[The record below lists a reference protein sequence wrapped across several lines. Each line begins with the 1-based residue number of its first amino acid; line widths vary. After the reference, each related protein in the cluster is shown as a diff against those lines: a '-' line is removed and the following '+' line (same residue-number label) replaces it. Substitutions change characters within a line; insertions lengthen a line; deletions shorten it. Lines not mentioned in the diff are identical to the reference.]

1 MSQSDFGTM
10 DAAETSGIELAAI
23 LNAWRTALH
32 SLHKGSSRPAYA
44 IAGLLWIKDATD
56 PWLLYIFDGAQ
67 DILIGSVNA
76 TTNVFMPSFGA
87 LSGILRADGS
97 GGVAAATAAQIVAVI
112 GALAVANAAHAD
124 TADSA
129 TTAGSAGTAAAI
141 SDGAVSTA
149 AKIAANII
157 TLAKLART
165 GTAGKPL
172 LSGGSSADFYVG
184 DFPASDVTSFNGRN
198 GAVVLTNN
206 DILGMHTFS
215 IGGNIA
221 QDGGAG
227 SGSTTSNTTMV
238 EIINKRVQAN
248 GTFRVTWNLARTG
261 VAWNVW
267 GQVYKNGVAY
277 GVKET
282 TSSTSAVGFT
292 TDITVDIGDTI
303 QMFAAGYA
311 GTAGAAV
318 NITQIG
324 GDIAAGLSLFPPFKN
339 EALGAR

>member
-32 SLHKGSSRPAYA
+32 SLHKGSNRPDYA
-44 IAGLLWIKDATD
+44 VAGMLWIKDATD

-76 TTNVFMPSFGA
+76 TTNVFTPSFGA
-87 LSGILRADGS
+87 LTGILRADGS

-112 GALAVANAAHAD
+112 GSLAVANAAHAD
-124 TADSA
+124 TANSA

-172 LSGGSSADFYVG
+172 LSGGAGADFYVG
-184 DFPASDVTSFNGRN
+184 DFPADSLTSGTPVNTTSGTAIDFTGIPSWAKRVTLLLNGFSTN
-198 GAVVLTNN
+198 GVSHYLV
-206 DILGMHTFS
+206 
-215 IGGNIA
+215 
-221 QDGGAG
+221 QVG
-227 SGSTTSNTTMV
+227 SGAMQTT
-238 EIINKRVQAN
+238 
-248 GTFRVTWNLARTG
+248 G
-261 VAWNVW
+261 
-267 GQVYKNGVAY
+267 Y
-277 GVKET
+277 
-282 TSSTSAVGFT
+282 SSTGDNGGLAFSSSAGFG
-292 TDITVDIGDTI
+292 IVAG
-303 QMFAAGYA
+303 AAGYTISGALTISLLGDNTYISDHVFGRTDAPYANRGGGTVTLSGVLDRIRLTTVNGTDLFDA
-311 GTAGAAV
+311 GSA
-318 NITQIG
+318 NI
-324 GDIAAGLSLFPPFKN
+324 LF
-339 EALGAR
+339 E